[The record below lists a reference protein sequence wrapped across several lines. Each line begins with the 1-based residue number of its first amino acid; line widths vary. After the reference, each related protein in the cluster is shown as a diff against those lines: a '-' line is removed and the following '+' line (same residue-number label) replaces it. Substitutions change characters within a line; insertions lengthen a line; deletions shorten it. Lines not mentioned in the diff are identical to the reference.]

1 MSHPSG
7 RLGRMSLIDRFEES
21 AKHAVE
27 VHLSACIMFEETKWR
42 RTHDARSRDAIIA
55 DAVREACDA
64 LIRQCEARRLHPTAH
79 DYNPG

>member
-42 RTHDARSRDAIIA
+42 RTHDARSRDA
-55 DAVREACDA
+55 